1 MRTVSF
7 AIACVFAVA
16 VQARMG
22 NIHKSVSR
30 TTAEKIR
37 NIKSDIKVKG
47 DLNPQEYYY
56 DATIDHFTNHGA
68 GSATYKMRYLVD
80 ETYFNK
86 DTGPIIFYAG
96 NEGDVYTFFD
106 NSGFMTTTLA
116 EQFGA
121 LVVFGEHRYYGTS
134 MPFGDDTFERENL
147 KYLSVEQ
154 AQMDYVE
161 FMINFKKEQGLEDR
175 AVIVGGGSYG
185 GMLSAWLR
193 MKYPHVFQGA
203 LAASAPILFFDGY
216 VSPNAYDDIATS
228 DFAKADAQCPV
239 NIKAGFEQLESLR
252 EQAGTYQNISDIFGL
267 CAVPTGAIEVQSL
280 IDTLTDSL
288 GTMAMVDYPYPTN
301 FVEPLPAWP
310 VNYSCE

>member
-1 MRTVSF
+1 
-7 AIACVFAVA
+7 
-16 VQARMG
+16 
-22 NIHKSVSR
+22 
-30 TTAEKIR
+30 
-37 NIKSDIKVKG
+37 
-47 DLNPQEYYY
+47 
-56 DATIDHFTNHGA
+56 
-68 GSATYKMRYLVD
+68 MRYLVD

-116 EQFGA
+116 EEFGA

>member
-1 MRTVSF
+1 
-7 AIACVFAVA
+7 
-16 VQARMG
+16 MG
-22 NIHKSVSR
+22 LMHKSVS
-30 TTAEKIR
+30 TTTDQKVR
-37 NIKSDIKVKG
+37 NIKADIKTKG

-68 GSATYKMRYLVD
+68 GSETYKMRYLVD
-80 ETYFNK
+80 ETHFDK
-86 DTGPIIFYAG
+86 DNGPIIFYAG
-96 NEGDVYTFFD
+96 NEGDVWTFFD

-116 EQFGA
+116 EEFGA

-134 MPFGDDTFERENL
+134 MPFGDETFDRDNL

-161 FMINFKKEQGLEDR
+161 FMINFKKEHGLEDR

-216 VSPNAYDDIATS
+216 VSPNAYDDIATD
-228 DFAKADAQCPV
+228 DFRKVDAQCPV
-239 NIKAGFEQLESLR
+239 NIKAGFTQLESLR
-252 EQAGTYQNISDIFGL
+252 EQKDTYQNISDIFNL
-267 CAVPTGAIEVQSL
+267 CAVPSGVEEVQSL

-288 GTMAMVDYPYPTN
+288 GTMAMVNYPYPTN

-310 VNYSCE
+310 VTYSCEQ